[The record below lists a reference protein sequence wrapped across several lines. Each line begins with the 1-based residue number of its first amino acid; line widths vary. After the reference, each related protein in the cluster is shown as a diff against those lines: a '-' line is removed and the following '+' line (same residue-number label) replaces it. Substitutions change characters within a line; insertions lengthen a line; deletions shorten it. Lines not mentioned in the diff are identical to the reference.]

1 MQRRDFITIL
11 GGAAATWPIVARAQQ
26 PTVPVIGFLTTR
38 SANDSTAN
46 VAAFRQGLAQ
56 TGYVEGGNVAIEYR
70 WADSH
75 YDQLP
80 GLVAELV
87 RHPVATIAVGGTPAS
102 LAAKAATTTIPIV
115 FEVGVDPVKVS
126 LVASLARPG
135 GNVTGVSFF
144 FNVLASKQVEMLHEL
159 VRTATTIGF
168 LANPN
173 FPTTEADTR
182 DVQAAARA
190 LGQKAIVI
198 KASSVSDF
206 NPAFTTMVQERIGA
220 LLVQS
225 DPLFNGH
232 PEQLAALAAR
242 HALPTVYPLREFT
255 EAGGLLS
262 YGSSMTD
269 AWRKVGIYTGM
280 ILKGEKP
287 AEMPVQ
293 QAVKVELVINL
304 KTAKALGITIPPTL
318 LAQADEVIE

>member
-1 MQRRDFITIL
+1 MRRRDFIGL
-11 GGAAATWPIVARAQQ
+11 VGGTAVWPLAVRAQQ
-26 PTVPVIGFLTTR
+26 AAMPMIGFLTTR

-56 TGYVEGGNVAIEYR
+56 TGYVEGSNVAIAYR
-70 WADSH
+70 WADGH
-75 YDQLP
+75 YDRLP

-87 RHPVATIAVGGTPAS
+87 RHPVATIAVVGTPAS

-269 AWRKVGIYTGM
+269 AWRQVGIYTGM

-287 AEMPVQ
+287 AGMPVQ

-318 LAQADEVIE
+318 LARADEVIE

>member
-1 MQRRDFITIL
+1 
-11 GGAAATWPIVARAQQ
+11 
-26 PTVPVIGFLTTR
+26 
-38 SANDSTAN
+38 
-46 VAAFRQGLAQ
+46 
-56 TGYVEGGNVAIEYR
+56 
-70 WADSH
+70 
-75 YDQLP
+75 
-80 GLVAELV
+80 
-87 RHPVATIAVGGTPAS
+87 
-102 LAAKAATTTIPIV
+102 
-115 FEVGVDPVKVS
+115 
-126 LVASLARPG
+126 
-135 GNVTGVSFF
+135 
-144 FNVLASKQVEMLHEL
+144 MLHEL

-269 AWRKVGIYTGM
+269 AWRQVGIYTGM

-318 LAQADEVIE
+318 LARADEVIE

>member
-1 MQRRDFITIL
+1 MQRRDFITLL
-11 GGAAATWPIVARAQQ
+11 GGAAVAWPLAARAQQ
-26 PTVPVIGFLTTR
+26 AAMPMIGFLTTR
-38 SANDSTAN
+38 SADDSTAN

-56 TGYVEGGNVAIEYR
+56 TGFVEGSNVAIAYR
-70 WADSH
+70 WADGH
-75 YDQLP
+75 YDRLP

-144 FNVLASKQVEMLHEL
+144 FNVLASKQVEILHEL

-168 LANPN
+168 LVNPN

-190 LGQKAIVI
+190 LGQKLIVI
-198 KASSVSDF
+198 NASSVSDF
-206 NPAFTTMVQERIGA
+206 NPAFTTMIQERIAG

-225 DPLFNGH
+225 EPLFNGH
-232 PEQLAALAAR
+232 PEQLAALTAR

-293 QAVKVELVINL
+293 QAVKVEMVVNL
-304 KTAKALGITIPPTL
+304 KTAKALGITVPPTL